1 MFVISQL
8 TCYAID
14 DINDLWKASVLLGL
28 AYGGL
33 FGLPPTIVI
42 DWFGLGEC
50 LPPRPVV
57 MWCPIP

>member
-8 TCYAID
+8 TCYVID

-33 FGLPPTIVI
+33 FGLLPTIVI
-42 DWFGLGEC
+42 DWFGLGEY
-50 LPPRPVV
+50 LPRAVVFQYPV
-57 MWCPIP
+57 P